1 MFILH
6 LAQILKLFYR
16 FVYKRIGWDW
26 EETFVSAFTVSRKVH
41 PPPVPAGVR
50 AVVTAHRVSSRV
62 LDLSKG
68 EGRPSAAILEIGSRG
83 ERRICRTRPQC
94 SWFARPEVSYPR
106 RCGNRCSLPGHE
118 SHHLPTRRPRKART
132 RAPAFP
138 PSLALG
144 AEAAGLHEC
153 PMAECF

>member
-1 MFILH
+1 MKYVLSA
-6 LAQILKLFYR
+6 LPGKASNPS
-16 FVYKRIGWDW
+16 RIN
-26 EETFVSAFTVSRKVH
+26 VSAWFRKPLQESCTILKVH

-94 SWFARPEVSYPR
+94 SWFARPEITALAPLQFQ
-106 RCGNRCSLPGHE
+106 GLLGFAACSCMDLGKRQMGHLSPLSWLSVPDPE
-118 SHHLPTRRPRKART
+118 SI
-132 RAPAFP
+132 
-138 PSLALG
+138 PSKVCM
-144 AEAAGLHEC
+144 EANLEN
-153 PMAECF
+153 P